1 MIINSD
7 KIKELVKNSEIDVL
21 KSLIAEGEIVVDR
34 T

>member
-7 KIKELVKNSEIDVL
+7 KIKELVKNSEIDAL

>member
-7 KIKELVKNSEIDVL
+7 KIKELVKNSEIDTL

-34 T
+34 A